1 MVNCETPLS
10 GRPRATGTQPF
21 HKSSATMPNN
31 RQFDAACAALRQKLR
46 DLVYTEGVPS
56 TNADG
61 SFVLDDDGDVVVE
74 ELRPSAA
81 AAARASSL
89 ARSVRKSAARV
100 TGARSLFWE
109 AQGVIP
115 WSRRAPRR
123 CAAHLPGRPGGALRA
138 ARLSQTLLRRDV
150 RDGPVL

>member
-1 MVNCETPLS
+1 MVKLRERLS
-10 GRPRATGTQPF
+10 DVRAPQTRSPCRERD
-21 HKSSATMPNN
+21 ATMPNN